1 MSDPSDSQGAR
12 ARRHAADPRG
22 AAVPIPSTLHEVC
35 VEHELVGGVSIMCV
49 GTDLCRFCQHAKR
62 RARQERAEAKAR
74 EHRRQ
79 RRATRQA
86 LRAGAEGLPPQKRR
100 LPPPARLP

>member
-1 MSDPSDSQGAR
+1 MSDPSDSPCAR

-22 AAVPIPSTLHEVC
+22 AEVPHPTTLHEVC
-35 VEHELVGGVSIMCV
+35 AEHEFVGGVSIMCV

-86 LRAGAEGLPPQKRR
+86 LRAGAEGLPAPPRR